1 MGAWKSCVHAYVF
14 EPVQTCPSC
23 PLAVLSAQDI
33 FWLFMSMTLAKGG
46 GGGLSGMQAVTHYE
60 YELLWCDDPTELEQS
75 LRTGFCTLIIIN
87 CMFVCLL
94 LSMYHTEILT
104 SHHII
109 WTDYMYLMLYWDV
122 WGYTLWHLWFS
133 ASDIQAAAALG
144 EHAGPLVP
152 AIIQLSCLAP
162 SATPQQSF

>member
-1 MGAWKSCVHAYVF
+1 MHTCLSQSRHA
-14 EPVQTCPSC
+14 QAA
-23 PLAVLSAQDI
+23 L
-33 FWLFMSMTLAKGG
+33 WLYFQLRISFDCLCQWPWQRGG

-60 YELLWCDDPTELEQS
+60 YELLWCDDHTELEQS